1 MQTTAADAAALQRLQ
16 TSDKSMRLSQQQ
28 TSTSHCVST
37 FCLFLLNNLFIL
49 SRGCFDM
56 PPYSPGGYKMM
67 CYLLGDTHPPVGI
80 DVSALQFGFHSLPHT
95 DRVGVPLLD
104 R

>member
-1 MQTTAADAAALQRLQ
+1 
-16 TSDKSMRLSQQQ
+16 
-28 TSTSHCVST
+28 
-37 FCLFLLNNLFIL
+37 
-49 SRGCFDM
+49 M
-56 PPYSPGGYKMM
+56 PPYFGYKMM

-80 DVSALQFGFHSLPHT
+80 DVSALQFGFHSLPHA

>member
-1 MQTTAADAAALQRLQ
+1 
-16 TSDKSMRLSQQQ
+16 
-28 TSTSHCVST
+28 
-37 FCLFLLNNLFIL
+37 
-49 SRGCFDM
+49 M

-80 DVSALQFGFHSLPHT
+80 DVSALQFGFHSLPHA
-95 DRVGVPLLD
+95 DRIGVPLLD

>member
-56 PPYSPGGYKMM
+56 PPYFGYKMM

-80 DVSALQFGFHSLPHT
+80 DVSALQFGFHSLPHA